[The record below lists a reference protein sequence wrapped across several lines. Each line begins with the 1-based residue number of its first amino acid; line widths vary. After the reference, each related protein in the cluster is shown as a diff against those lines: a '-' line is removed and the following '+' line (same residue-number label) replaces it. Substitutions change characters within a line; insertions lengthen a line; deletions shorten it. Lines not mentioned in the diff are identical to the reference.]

1 MNGSLRETTLTTRT
15 RRITWTGADERPRIE
30 AKELGI
36 LLTRGRNAFET
47 VHGRQPEWDNDYW
60 LEWGDETI
68 AFCFAEPDQ
77 EVGVAGRCYDPRCN
91 DSTWDHDCP
100 TPKAAS

>member
-15 RRITWTGADERPRIE
+15 RRITWTSDSDSSRIE

-36 LLTRGRNAFET
+36 LLTRGRDAFET
-47 VHGRQPEWDNDYW
+47 AHGHQPECDNDYW
-60 LEWGDETI
+60 LEWGDDTI

-77 EVGVAGRCYDPRCN
+77 VTDADPR
-91 DSTWDHDCP
+91 SR
-100 TPKAAS
+100 S